1 MCIMAGNW
9 LQNLISSA
17 GKAINAPVVSNWD
30 TDAAREDVAANNGKR
45 GVDSVAFAAVNSG
58 KESYRANGKIYDY
71 SGKQIGTYPTSPQA
85 PGPGAPTPI
94 YQGDVNT
101 GGNNSSYSSG
111 VSGGSGVK
119 VGDASTINQY
129 QTAISD
135 LERSLGLLPGQL
147 EAGLNQIND
156 GFNKGV
162 SRLNEQHSA
171 ALSKF
176 ATQRGDTRAD
186 FDGSLGDIDSQSR
199 GNFQAIQSLLG
210 RNGAGSSSAASVIT
224 PYAVANEASKTRG
237 KVADTYGRNLRD
249 LTVAEDATKL
259 SYDNN
264 KKDLED
270 TKRTS
275 EYGLKQGIESNRAK
289 LYGSIGEAQ
298 GNLALAKGANWQAAK
313 DAMSNSVNAK
323 NGIESAMSTLL
334 NQYRNP
340 YVVKDVAVKEAKL
353 DNYAVD
359 ANGVKI
365 DGTNGTGD
373 TDTAALTQAQIK
385 AEEDRKKKLLTA

>member
-1 MCIMAGNW
+1 MVGFFGRTGNI
-9 LQNLISSA
+9 NYAKDAIDSA
-17 GKAINAPVVSNWD
+17 LGALTGQQPTWQTQGGID
-30 TDAAREDVAANNGKR
+30 
-45 GVDSVAFAAVNSG
+45 AVNAQTERNKEALRQKRATVTPPPTKVEEVIDYPGDSNVGSG
-58 KESYRANGKIYDY
+58 
-71 SGKQIGTYPTSPQA
+71 
-85 PGPGAPTPI
+85 
-94 YQGDVNT
+94 V
-101 GGNNSSYSSG
+101 SYSSG
-111 VSGGSGVK
+111 GSNSGIK

-224 PYAVANEASKTRG
+224 PYAVSNEASKTRG